1 MARAG
6 MNQLYESLSLLKP
19 NVLGNK
25 YDISTVSSI
34 IVGLLLLLLSW
45 LQQAHYSCCKQ
56 TV

>member
-34 IVGLLLLLLSW
+34 IVGLLLLLLS
-45 LQQAHYSCCKQ
+45 
-56 TV
+56 